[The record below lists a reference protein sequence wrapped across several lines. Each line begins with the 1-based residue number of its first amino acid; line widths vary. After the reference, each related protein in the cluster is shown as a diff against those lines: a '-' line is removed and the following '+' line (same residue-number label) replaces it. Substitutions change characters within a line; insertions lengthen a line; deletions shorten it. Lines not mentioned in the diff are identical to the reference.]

1 MLARDSEP
9 TLPAPPAQ
17 RPSCS
22 APRSY
27 VLALSESGAVEVAP
41 LAAAVA
47 AATRGHGE
55 EAGAGRGGGAEGGR
69 GFLGMRGEDVEGGHV
84 ATALATDP
92 AGLFVVTVRV
102 RPRKALKRLPSLPS
116 SRPEGARRDGLER
129 LRQ

>member
-55 EAGAGRGGGAEGGR
+55 EAGAGRGGGAAGGR
-69 GFLGMRGEDVEGGHV
+69 GWGTRGDGAGDGPGGAVCGHGACEATKGTEAAAV
-84 ATALATDP
+84 AA
-92 AGLFVVTVRV
+92 VKS
-102 RPRKALKRLPSLPS
+102 PRGCA
-116 SRPEGARRDGLER
+116 SRWP
-129 LRQ
+129 